1 MAGGISWTALTSS
14 TSLSSVLPQT
24 DDEKNNVSLNGCC
37 IFLTRVGAAAVVDPG
52 YFQEEAELLTVWM
65 WVGVDGIIEEN
76 LQLLSPSSLAPQ
88 ITELSLFVPAEP
100 RELPGHGLPVD
111 LLRVED
117 KYRPLLADQ
126 LASLDLPAGY
136 EAFTSPLDILA
147 NTVRTC
153 VDIPL
158 PLLTFIT

>member
-24 DDEKNNVSLNGCC
+24 EDQRNNVSLNSC

-65 WVGVDGIIEEN
+65 WVRVDGIIEEN

-100 RELPGHGLPVD
+100 GELPGHGLPVD

-117 KYRPLLADQ
+117 KCRPLLADQ
-126 LASLDLPAGY
+126 LTSLDLPAGY